1 MSRSTAFHIAHEGPQ
16 GVDIGPLHGAVVAI
30 GNFDGVH
37 RGHRAVIGAARARAK
52 ALGRKAAA
60 LTFTPHPRLFLRPQD
75 ALFQLSSD
83 RDRLRLLAAS
93 RLDGAIVMNF
103 NAQLAATSAADFIE
117 RILVGRF
124 GIGGA
129 AIGFDFHFGHNR
141 QGSPVYL
148 SEEGARLGFAV
159 DIVPPLEDEGRPVSS
174 GAVRAALSQGKMV
187 EAAELLGAPW
197 FVSGEVI
204 HGDKRG
210 RDLGFP
216 TANLKLDASCGL
228 KHGVD
233 AVLEA
238 AGGVELE
245 IGGRKAEIA
254 AALVAVDYFAGDEPG
269 CAEQLGRFHHLA
281 LAQRR
286 AHRAR
291 RHRPAFVFERRYDI
305 DGKAEPGALLAQIDW
320 RALAVMAEMEIETD
334 GRAADAEAPD
344 QNVLDKISGGGG
356 GKLGVEIHH
365 DGAIEPARRQQP
377 QPVAVARQL
386 EQRVLRPQEQPR
398 MRREGQS
405 RGLAPERLGACAS
418 GADHSAMA
426 AVHAVE
432 IADRH
437 NGAMQRA
444 DIDALRAFVRDMEG
458 CRSAHFCIMF
468 ASCAV
473 TGPDTVSA
481 RLTNFQINRIFKA
494 CRYIPASFRGS
505 PVRAWHYGCRC
516 FDTDSDRR

>member
-1 MSRSTAFHIAHEGPQ
+1 MSRSTAFHIAHDGPQ

-93 RLDGAIVMNF
+93 GLDGAIVMNF

-141 QGSPVYL
+141 QGSPAYL
-148 SEEGARLGFAV
+148 AEQGARLGFSV

-174 GAVRAALSQGKMV
+174 GAVRAALSQGKVV

-216 TANLKLDASCGL
+216 TANLKLDPSCGL
-228 KHGVD
+228 KHGIY
-233 AVLEA
+233 AV
-238 AGGVELE
+238 
-245 IGGRKAEIA
+245 R
-254 AALVAVDYFAGDEPG
+254 VAVGDMRYDGVASFGVRPMFDAGAPLLEVFLFDFDGDLYGQAIDVAFIGWIRHEQKFESIETLKRHMLADSAQARDALKRAGKAFP
-269 CAEQLGRFHHLA
+269 QLG
-281 LAQRR
+281 
-286 AHRAR
+286 
-291 RHRPAFVFERRYDI
+291 
-305 DGKAEPGALLAQIDW
+305 
-320 RALAVMAEMEIETD
+320 EI
-334 GRAADAEAPD
+334 
-344 QNVLDKISGGGG
+344 
-356 GKLGVEIHH
+356 
-365 DGAIEPARRQQP
+365 
-377 QPVAVARQL
+377 
-386 EQRVLRPQEQPR
+386 
-398 MRREGQS
+398 
-405 RGLAPERLGACAS
+405 
-418 GADHSAMA
+418 
-426 AVHAVE
+426 
-432 IADRH
+432 
-437 NGAMQRA
+437 
-444 DIDALRAFVRDMEG
+444 
-458 CRSAHFCIMF
+458 
-468 ASCAV
+468 
-473 TGPDTVSA
+473 
-481 RLTNFQINRIFKA
+481 
-494 CRYIPASFRGS
+494 
-505 PVRAWHYGCRC
+505 
-516 FDTDSDRR
+516 